1 MNLNALENLVDRLAA
16 LPGIGRKSAKR
27 LAYYIINMPQPD
39 SDNLVY
45 AISLAKKSIQK
56 CKICGNYS
64 EKEVCNIC
72 ASEMRDHSKLMIVQ
86 NPKDVDSFE
95 NSNCYDGLYF
105 VLDEEHLDPLKG
117 IGPEEM
123 GFGRLK
129 DRLVQDDGIT
139 EVILALNSN
148 VESEQTGLL
157 LKALVEESGKKVT
170 KISQGIPAGGVLEY
184 FDSATIRQAFEN
196 RREA

>member
-1 MNLNALENLVDRLAA
+1 MSLNALENLVDRLAA

-27 LAYYIINMPQPD
+27 LAYYIINMPQAD

-56 CKICGNYS
+56 CKICGNY
-64 EKEVCNIC
+64 
-72 ASEMRDHSKLMIVQ
+72 SEMRDHSKLMIVQ

-129 DRLVQDDGIT
+129 TRLVQDDGIN